1 VIATAACP
9 RCLWERTAAGGGAPI
24 AIAIALRAH
33 YEVWHPAFDPP
44 APSIVPMCRPASRAT
59 SSAGARPRR
68 DRRRLIP
75 LANGRRAG

>member
-9 RCLWERTAAGGGAPI
+9 QCLWERTAAGREAAI

-44 APSIVPMCRPASRAT
+44 VPSIVPNVLASPPHRPATARVHAARA
-59 SSAGARPRR
+59 AV
-68 DRRRLIP
+68 
-75 LANGRRAG
+75 